1 MCDTNRIK
9 KILCDN
15 AQKSVNLKVKKYI
28 LETLLTKVDQAGI
41 QAPFFIEQLERDI
54 LKAEPEG
61 FEKADIIE
69 LKRIL
74 QEV

>member
-41 QAPFFIEQLERDI
+41 HAPFFIEQLERDI
-54 LKAEPEG
+54 LKAELEG